1 MAFSE
6 GWRISPVDD
15 GAAARV
21 DVVRYAVS
29 WSADVFTVAR
39 GNCAELVP
47 CDFAAPHRNGGS
59 GLRGRGAVTAQ
70 KDKSRH
76 ASSIT
81 AFDSCFDI
89 GLLISYW

>member
-6 GWRISPVDD
+6 GWGISPVDD

-39 GNCAELVP
+39 GDCAELAS
-47 CDFAAPHRNGGS
+47 CDFAALRRNGGS
-59 GLRGRGAVTAQ
+59 GLRGRGGCDSSERQ
-70 KDKSRH
+70 KP
-76 ASSIT
+76 
-81 AFDSCFDI
+81 SCIQHHGF
-89 GLLISYW
+89 